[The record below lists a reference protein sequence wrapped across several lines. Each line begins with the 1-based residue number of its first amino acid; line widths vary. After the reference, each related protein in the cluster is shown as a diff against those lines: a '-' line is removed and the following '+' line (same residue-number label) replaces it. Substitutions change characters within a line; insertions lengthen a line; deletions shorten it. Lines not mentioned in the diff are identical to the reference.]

1 MPLKPRQRMPLKPRQ
16 QAFADE
22 FIACGNEAEAARR
35 AGYSAKSARK
45 TGYRLRTNADVSA
58 YIAERLRPTE
68 EKRIATADEVMVF
81 YSAVMRGEV
90 KDAFGLDPSLSD
102 RINAGKEIMKRHA
115 AAGNALPGAQNTED
129 DPLTKSLRDEAARV
143 FRIIK

>member
-1 MPLKPRQRMPLKPRQ
+1 MPLTPRQK
-16 QAFADE
+16 AFADYYIE
-22 FIACGNEAEAARR
+22 TGNASEAARR
-35 AGYSAKSARK
+35 AGYKNDVSGRENLQKP
-45 TGYRLRTNADVSA
+45 TVSA

-90 KDAFGLDPSLSD
+90 KDAFGLDPALSD

-115 AAGNALPGAQNTED
+115 AAGSAAPGAQNAED
-129 DPLTKSLRDEAARV
+129 DPLTKALREEAARLANQ
-143 FRIIK
+143 